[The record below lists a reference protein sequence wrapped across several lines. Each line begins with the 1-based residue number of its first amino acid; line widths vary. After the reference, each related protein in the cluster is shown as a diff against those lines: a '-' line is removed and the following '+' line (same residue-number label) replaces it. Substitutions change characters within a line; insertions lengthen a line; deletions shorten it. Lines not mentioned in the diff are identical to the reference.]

1 MALKTLRIFFGRKYR
16 VKRATKYYL
25 MVCVFEVVSVFGIYY
40 GYRLVNIFKIFTGKR
55 MINDDC
61 KKGVFG
67 IEYVLVYY
75 RLTGW
80 K

>member
-25 MVCVFEVVSVFGIYY
+25 TVCVFEIVIVFGIYY

-61 KKGVFG
+61 KKSVFG
-67 IEYVLVYY
+67 IECFGIL
-75 RLTGW
+75 
-80 K
+80 

>member
-25 MVCVFEVVSVFGIYY
+25 MVCVFEIVIVFGIYY

-61 KKGVFG
+61 KKSVFG
-67 IEYVLVYY
+67 IECF
-75 RLTGW
+75 GIP
-80 K
+80 

>member
-25 MVCVFEVVSVFGIYY
+25 MVCVFEIAIVFGIYY

-61 KKGVFG
+61 KKSVFG
-67 IEYVLVYY
+67 IECFGIL
-75 RLTGW
+75 
-80 K
+80 

>member
-25 MVCVFEVVSVFGIYY
+25 MVCVFEIVIVFGIYY
-40 GYRLVNIFKIFTGKR
+40 GYRLVNIFKMFTGKR

-61 KKGVFG
+61 KKSVFG
-67 IEYVLVYY
+67 IECFGIL
-75 RLTGW
+75 
-80 K
+80 

>member
-1 MALKTLRIFFGRKYR
+1 MVLKTLRIFFGRKYR

-25 MVCVFEVVSVFGIYY
+25 MVCVFEIVIVFGIYY

-61 KKGVFG
+61 KKSVFG
-67 IEYVLVYY
+67 IECFGIL
-75 RLTGW
+75 
-80 K
+80 

>member
-1 MALKTLRIFFGRKYR
+1 MALKTLRIFLGRKYR

-25 MVCVFEVVSVFGIYY
+25 MVCVFEIVIVFGIYY

-61 KKGVFG
+61 KKSVFG
-67 IEYVLVYY
+67 IECFGIL
-75 RLTGW
+75 
-80 K
+80 

>member
-25 MVCVFEVVSVFGIYY
+25 MVCVFEIVIVFGIYY

-61 KKGVFG
+61 KKSVFG
-67 IEYVLVYY
+67 IECFGIL
-75 RLTGW
+75 
-80 K
+80 

>member
-16 VKRATKYYL
+16 VKRATKYL
-25 MVCVFEVVSVFGIYY
+25 MVCVFEIVIVFGIYY

-61 KKGVFG
+61 KKSVFG
-67 IEYVLVYY
+67 IECFGIL
-75 RLTGW
+75 
-80 K
+80 